1 MSMAIEATGIGARY
15 GSTWALRDCS
25 LRLPA
30 GHVGALVGRN
40 GAGKT
45 TLLNLI
51 VGLLRPTEGTVSVF
65 GWSPVDEPDLVLARV
80 GYVGQESPLY
90 RSFSVGDMLRLGRV
104 MNRRWDQ
111 AAAEQRMRRR
121 GISLTREIRSL
132 SGGQR
137 AQVAL
142 ALALAKRP
150 ELLLLDEPLASLDP
164 LARTEFLQELM
175 ESAASESLTV
185 LLSSN
190 LIGELERVCD
200 YLLLLNQGR
209 LQLSGQIEPL
219 IRDHCVLVGPRLER
233 ELAIPGVAVVRH
245 LQAERQSKLWVQGDP
260 GALPSGWQRHPAPLE
275 EIITAYMATPSTP
288 PAAEPMLAAVTR

>member
-51 VGLLRPTEGTVSVF
+51 VGLLRPTEGAVSVF

-111 AAAEQRMRRR
+111 AAAEERMARR
-121 GISLTREIRSL
+121 GISLTRKIRSL

-209 LQLSGQIEPL
+209 LQLSGQIERL
-219 IRDHCVLVGPRLER
+219 IRDHCVLVGPALER
-233 ELAIPGVAVVRH
+233 EPAIPGVAVVRH

-260 GALPSGWQRHPAPLE
+260 GALPPGWQRHPAPLE
-275 EIITAYMATPSTP
+275 EIITAYMATPSAL